1 MTTYYLE
8 LMFIFL
14 NIISCRSNEKGHTD
28 RDLLFWKE
36 RTRNPGKKLDCK
48 FNRINTSKENYDVD
62 YELPRIK
69 TFISEFKNKELRE
82 LEDKTKEINL

>member
-1 MTTYYLE
+1 MKMGMTTYYLE

-62 YELPRIK
+62 YDFLGYK
-69 TFISEFKNKELRE
+69 HLLVSLKMKN
-82 LEDKTKEINL
+82 